1 MKNKLHIEELFPI
14 DRWGNKKQIK
24 YLFQEHRMK
33 NKLHIEELF
42 PIDRWGNKKQIKYL
56 FQLVNYFN

>member
-14 DRWGNKKQIK
+14 ERWGNKK
-24 YLFQEHRMK
+24 H
-33 NKLHIEELF
+33 
-42 PIDRWGNKKQIKYL
+42 IKYL

>member
-24 YLFQEHRMK
+24 YLFQ
-33 NKLHIEELF
+33 HIEELF

>member
-14 DRWGNKKQIK
+14 DRWGNK
-24 YLFQEHRMK
+24 
-33 NKLHIEELF
+33 N
-42 PIDRWGNKKQIKYL
+42 QIKYL

>member
-14 DRWGNKKQIK
+14 DRWGNKKQ
-24 YLFQEHRMK
+24 M
-33 NKLHIEELF
+33 
-42 PIDRWGNKKQIKYL
+42 KYL